1 MNRIL
6 TTYGASGQPFTSPT
20 SLDHLQDAIYQ
31 GFKDTLKG
39 IIGPYFD
46 ANTPYAIWG
55 CYFNPAGP
63 LVTEGAIFF
72 QNEIWAVDGWNPGF
86 SCGVG
91 TVPVLGTVTSWAATD
106 PLDYK
111 DGSSHNTHRIRKIA
125 AGCAVSGSTDVCDA
139 ADLRRI
145 PGGNMRTT
153 VVATDATAAAPTY
166 DFGQGG
172 VFTYTDLGA
181 GPTFT
186 LDTSNPVAG
195 TEVEIY
201 TTGASGTVISL
212 STTIATRIVTGPSS
226 LTLSTSGDVCIKMK
240 YYHATNPLDRFISIE
255 IQN

>member
-46 ANTPYAIWG
+46 PNTPYAIWG
-55 CYFNPAGP
+55 CYYNPAGP

-86 SCGVG
+86 ACGVG
-91 TVPVLGTVTSWAATD
+91 TVPVLGTVTTWAATD

-125 AGCAVSGSTDVCDA
+125 AGCAASGSTDVCDA

-145 PGGNMRTT
+145 PGGNQRTT

-172 VFTYTDLGA
+172 VFRYTNLGA

-186 LDTSNPVAG
+186 LDTSNPVHG

-201 TTGASGTVISL
+201 CPCLTGITISLTTTITSFITTGSASLTTGASGDCNI
-212 STTIATRIVTGPSS
+212 RI
-226 LTLSTSGDVCIKMK
+226 K
-240 YYHATNPLDRFISIE
+240 YYHATNPVDRFLRIE
-255 IQN
+255 VYS